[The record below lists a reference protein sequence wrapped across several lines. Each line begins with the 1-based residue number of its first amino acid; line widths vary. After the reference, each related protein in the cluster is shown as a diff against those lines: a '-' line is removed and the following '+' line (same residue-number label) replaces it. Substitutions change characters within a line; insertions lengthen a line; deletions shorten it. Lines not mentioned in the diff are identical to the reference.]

1 MRNIIRIMRKST
13 VDAIFS
19 KTRQKILSATH
30 LKPDK
35 WWYLSDL
42 ARYLYTR
49 PSSLQREL
57 AKLTDADL
65 LEKRQEG
72 NRTYYRAN
80 KNSPIF
86 YELQGILIK
95 TVGLRDKLVSAL
107 QPLVD
112 QIHTAFIYGS
122 IARRE
127 EMSTSDVDIMIIGK
141 IKLSE
146 AVTKLKPVEKLMDRE
161 INPTVYQI
169 NEFKEGLRD
178 KNHFLMEVTQG
189 DKIFIIG
196 NESKIAEIS

>member
-1 MRNIIRIMRKST
+1 M
-13 VDAIFS
+13 DAIMS
-19 KTRQKILSATH
+19 KTKQKILSATL

-42 ARYLYTR
+42 AKNFKTS
-49 PSSLQREL
+49 PSSLQRDL
-57 AKLTDADL
+57 IILTDADV

-86 YELQGILIK
+86 QELQGILIK
-95 TVGLRDKLVSAL
+95 TVGICDELASAL
-107 QPLVD
+107 QPLLQ

-127 EMSTSDVDIMIIGK
+127 EISISDVDIMIIGN

-146 AVTKLKPVEKLMDRE
+146 VVTTLKPVEKIIDRE

-169 NEFKEGLRD
+169 NDFKKGL
-178 KNHFLMEVTQG
+178 KEKSNFLIELMGGEKV
-189 DKIFIIG
+189 FVIG
-196 NESKIAEIS
+196 NENKLAEIS